1 VFSSISSAHSA
12 TGSRAVS
19 ASHVVASGRRRRAFH
34 RSGIPKTHRLPLHL
48 GAKLMSVLHV
58 AAVMAP
64 QPASLLETQT
74 LGTSQADPA
83 GASEPRR
90 RLRPGPSRNW
100 SLAPPSSRCLG
111 MSLVSLLLP
120 SRSSGLLSPQFSLTP
135 AYCDTVAIKAFAL
148 HRLRGS
154 IYTLDGLDTSDAL
167 LGRTAITQLLWPRLS
182 ISVCQGGSVA
192 IKASDTSIK
201 GFRRAGVAT
210 SNVASGLCCCAL
222 GPLAPAPHHSVV
234 ADQRSSQGF
243 STNREGGTR
252 QTNCANCARPGA
264 RISQCNHISF

>member
-34 RSGIPKTHRLPLHL
+34 RSGIPNTHRLPLHL

-182 ISVCQGGSVA
+182 ISVCQGGFRCHQ
-192 IKASDTSIK
+192 SIRHIHQRLSP
-201 GFRRAGVAT
+201 RRRCNFKRRLRSMLLRSRAT
-210 SNVASGLCCCAL
+210 GSCTT
-222 GPLAPAPHHSVV
+222 PL
-234 ADQRSSQGF
+234 R
-243 STNREGGTR
+243 RGGSKIQSR
-252 QTNCANCARPGA
+252 VFNE
-264 RISQCNHISF
+264 S